1 MAFSTA
7 GFMGGLAQLIQ
18 GKNQNALSNQQAKEK
33 LDERRLQLGMQA
45 DQFRKQQIDEE
56 RARLTFNE
64 TQKDW
69 AQRALL
75 RPFEL
80 TAAQTNRDQSLET
93 LAGTRTQ
100 NSILSNNL
108 FDLTNQRKGRQSL
121 FDLSVETP
129 RMQTKAKLTSD
140 LGALDATIN
149 AQQAI
154 ANDVTKSMPE
164 RIAAQAAI
172 KSATNMKYATFNN
185 AKGTVGIVPNLTY
198 ADIADAAGI
207 RQPDSLKP
215 IDWNT
220 YTGWESHFPQY
231 SPTELRNV
239 LGVSP
244 EGKKSVENL
253 DAQIGRMFDSTKHIT
268 QPAKF
273 FDVTKT
279 KGPDGKDFYALNANT
294 PKFEFNKG
302 ALASE
307 YFKSPAFTQWLKTEA
322 AANRT
327 TEANV
332 VQQLI
337 GVALTPTTYDLNGKV
352 IKTGDV
358 DKAGNVI
365 MSPQLSERIAAN
377 YSTRIAT
384 PDKLDETIAKIAGVY
399 SDSQRNAITFWNAQL
414 QSGDVKRTADAAKLT
429 ASLSAQSEVFKS
441 SNDSY
446 MKNMNSVDAELAQ
459 LGRTLGALS
468 QAGVSGA
475 ALIFDEE
482 FKKNSKPEVQRMIQT
497 ARELYRKK
505 ALATVYETVARNA
518 YGEQLK
524 DGKLG
529 DVGQY
534 ARGVGVASAILNSP
548 YRDYTKAEKDMFA
561 ALGISIPGPAK
572 TVTQPPNN
580 SGNAGQGAAK
590 PQGGAVGGNQKNNGF
605 NLPPDT
611 RLGAFRTGP
620 IDGRQR

>member
-18 GKNQNALSNQQAKEK
+18 GKNQNALANQQAKEK

-45 DQFRKQQIDEE
+45 DQIRKQQIDEE
-56 RARLTFNE
+56 RAKKTFE
-64 TQKDW
+64 EQQKDW
-69 AQRALL
+69 LHKATL
-75 RPFEL
+75 RPFEV
-80 TAAQTNRDQSLET
+80 TAAQTNRDQALET

-108 FDLTNQRKGRQSL
+108 FDLNAQRKGRQSL

-129 RMQTKAKLTSD
+129 RMQARAKLTSD
-140 LGALDATIN
+140 LAALDATIN

-185 AKGTVGIVPNLTY
+185 ARGNVGIVPNLTY
-198 ADIADAAGI
+198 ADIAEAAGI
-207 RQPDSLKP
+207 RQPDPLKP

-231 SPTELRNV
+231 TPTELKNV

-244 EGKKSVENL
+244 EGKKAIENL
-253 DAQIGRMFDSTKHIT
+253 DTQIGRMFDPTKHIT
-268 QPAKF
+268 QPKTF

-279 KGPDGKDFYALNANT
+279 TEPDGREFYKLNPNT

-399 SDSQRNAITFWNAQL
+399 SDSQKNAITFWNAQL
-414 QSGDVKRTADAAKLT
+414 QSGDVKRTADAARLT

-441 SNDSY
+441 ANDSY

-459 LGRTLGALS
+459 LGRTLGAMS

-475 ALIFDEE
+475 ALIFDED
-482 FKKNSKPEVQRMIQT
+482 FKKNAKPEVKRMIQT

-505 ALATVYETVARNA
+505 ALATVYETVARNG
-518 YGEQLK
+518 YGDQLK

-534 ARGVGVASAILNSP
+534 ARGLGIASAILNSP
-548 YRDYTKAEKDMFA
+548 FRDYTKAEKDMFA
-561 ALGISIPGPAK
+561 TLGVPIPGNTGK
-572 TVTQPPNN
+572 VTQPPKNN
-580 SGNAGQGAAK
+580 ESAGQGAAK
-590 PQGGAVGGNQKNNGF
+590 PQGGPFGGNQKNNSLTANPNAPIGPLSTF
-605 NLPPDT
+605 
-611 RLGAFRTGP
+611 P
-620 IDGRQR
+620 IDNRQR